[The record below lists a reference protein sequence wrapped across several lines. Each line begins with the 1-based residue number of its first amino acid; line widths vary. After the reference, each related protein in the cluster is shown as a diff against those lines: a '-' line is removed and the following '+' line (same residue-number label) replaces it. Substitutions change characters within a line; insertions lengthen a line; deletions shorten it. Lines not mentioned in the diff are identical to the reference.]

1 MAKVLTTEQI
11 AQFHDHG
18 WLSPFSVFSGEQIGF
33 YQRKLIEWET
43 RNGGPIG
50 GQLRNKSHLFLTWLD
65 ALVRHPAVL
74 DVIED
79 VIGPNIWLWHA
90 QFFIKESNTGHF
102 VSFHQDSAYWDI
114 DPSLGVSAWIA
125 FSDSDESSGCMRVIP
140 NTHLGV
146 LPHEERKGPRN
157 LLWRGQTA
165 SLGDVRG
172 EAVDMPLKTGQMSL
186 HHARIVHG
194 SGPNRAGYR
203 RIGYSVRYFP
213 THIKRLGPR
222 DSALL
227 VRGVDEFGTFAPEPA
242 PVRDFDP
249 EAIAFH
255 ARATERYMAQYTS
268 APVEFNRM
276 SG

>member
-1 MAKVLTTEQI
+1 MPKRLSDQAVC
-11 AQFHDHG
+11 QFHDHG
-18 WLSPFSVFSGEQIGF
+18 WLSPVSVLTGEETIY
-33 YQRKLIEWET
+33 YQRKHDAWEVQ
-43 RNGGPIG
+43 NGGPIG

-65 ALVRHPAVL
+65 ELVRHPAVL

-90 QFFIKESNTGHF
+90 QFFMKEAKTTDF

-125 FSDSDESSGCMRVIP
+125 FSDSDQHSGCMRVIP
-140 NTHLGV
+140 DTHLGV

-165 SLGDVRG
+165 SLGAVRG
-172 EAVDMPLKTGQMSL
+172 EAVDMPLKAGQMSL

-194 SGPNRAGYR
+194 SGANRASYR

-222 DSALL
+222 DSAML
-227 VRGVDEFGTFAPEPA
+227 VRGVDEYGCFDQEPRPA
-242 PVRDFDP
+242 RDFEP
-249 EAIAFH
+249 QAVEFH
-255 ARATERYMAQYTS
+255 ARTTERYMEHYTT
-268 APVEFNRM
+268 APSEYSRV
-276 SG
+276 G